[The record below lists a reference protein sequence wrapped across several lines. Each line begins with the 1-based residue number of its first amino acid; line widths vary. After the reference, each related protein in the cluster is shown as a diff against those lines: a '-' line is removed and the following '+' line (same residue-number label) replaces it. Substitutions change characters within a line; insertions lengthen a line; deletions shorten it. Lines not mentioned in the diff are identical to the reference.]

1 MPTPRTSSE
10 RVKVRLEDQER
21 QRAREQDQT
30 VSLLDE
36 YWGIP
41 DPQYPSCFSEQK
53 LYTVARRKENRDPFL
68 ASTSGVSTLSDVSEK
83 KGSRQLMVLGKFCG
97 VFNSRSPSLLFW
109 STLTLLLTSMTM
121 TKMSKELETKTRALR
136 EESSANTISLV
147 RLLGD
152 LKEKEEQL
160 KNSRDENQKIT
171 EILKELKRN
180 NELLSK
186 ELIKEKSSIKQLSRE
201 CQALEKQLSGAQ
213 DNIKSKEEKYQRQAE
228 INKTKN
234 LAAMLLLALLISKI
248 TKLNRSNVGLRKQ
261 LGEEKSTLKEAKDKF
276 EQAEKAKQVLETEKE
291 NLISSH
297 EASLLHI
304 ASLLYITDTLKSKKE
319 LIAEIEERIQNL
331 KWKVISKEA
340 WIATNLGLGAGLSD
354 KKSSNQQQR
363 EEKSQEW
370 RKRKNHITMSPETHT
385 SIKQTR
391 SENSEPTPEMAE
403 SKEKVQLKGTEL
415 KQLRK
420 LECNK
425 EETSKILKE
434 ELQRLGLE
442 EKKERLAEIQMET
455 EERRRREAH
464 RAFYAFFEGGRKEAA
479 TIAEIQKK
487 KEKENKE
494 LAKRKEEAHR
504 VQKEEEKKAQEA
516 RIANL
521 RKELEIEK
529 RKQARLEEESR
540 RLDLEIQKEKQA
552 WLEEESRWLDT
563 IIEEERRKKEK
574 QKEETHRLQ
583 KEEKEKRRKEAS
595 KAQKEKTS
603 IFYFGDLFQQRK
615 AKNDLQTQEAEVG
628 FYELNGHRV
637 SLTNDQW
644 IQIFIIKLLMCG
656 IPLLAKFPPYHMRLF
671 ALANKDIYL
680 SSNNHH

>member
-10 RVKVRLEDQER
+10 CVKVRLEDQER

-53 LYTVARRKENRDPFL
+53 LYTMARRKENRDPFL

-121 TKMSKELETKTRALR
+121 TKMSKELETLR
-136 EESSANTISLV
+136 EKSSTNTISLV

-186 ELIKEKSSIKQLSRE
+186 ESIKEKSSIKQLSRE

-213 DNIKSKEEKYQRQAE
+213 DNIRSKEEKYQRQAE

-276 EQAEKAKQVLETEKE
+276 EQAEKVKQVLKTEKE
-291 NLISSH
+291 DLTSSY
-297 EASLLHI
+297 EASLLYI
-304 ASLLYITDTLKSKKE
+304 KSLLYITDTSISKKE
-319 LIAEIEERIQNL
+319 LIAEIEEKIQNL

-340 WIATNLGLGAGLSD
+340 GIATNVGIGLRD

-363 EEKSQEW
+363 EEKRQKW
-370 RKRKNHITMSPETHT
+370 RKRKNQITMSPETHP

-391 SENSEPTPEMAE
+391 SENSDLGKLESFFLRLESSLAE
-403 SKEKVQLKGTEL
+403 SKEKAQLKETEP

-420 LECNK
+420 PGCNK
-425 EETSKILKE
+425 EETNEIIVNPLKIKE
-434 ELQRLGLE
+434 D
-442 EKKERLAEIQMET
+442 KTDPT
-455 EERRRREAH
+455 EDIGSP
-464 RAFYAFFEGGRKEAA
+464 FFEGGRKEAA
-479 TIAEIQKK
+479 KITKIQKK
-487 KEKENKE
+487 KEKEDNE
-494 LAKRKEEAHR
+494 LAKRKEEAYR
-504 VQKEEEKKAQEA
+504 AQKEEEKKAEEA
-516 RIANL
+516 RITNL
-521 RKELEIEK
+521 RKELEIQK

-552 WLEEESRWLDT
+552 WLEEESRRLET
-563 IIEEERRKKEK
+563 IEGERRKKEK

-628 FYELNGHRV
+628 FYELDGHRV

-680 SSNNHH
+680 SPHNHH